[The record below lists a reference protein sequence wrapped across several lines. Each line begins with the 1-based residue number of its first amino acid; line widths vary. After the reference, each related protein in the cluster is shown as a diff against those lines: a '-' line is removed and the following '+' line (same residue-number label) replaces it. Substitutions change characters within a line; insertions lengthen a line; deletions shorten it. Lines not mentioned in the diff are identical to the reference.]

1 MSQNK
6 QDNLRCP
13 RRRRS
18 GLVLLSAAL
27 PLAGL
32 MIGAHAISAP
42 NRAAKGTK
50 KAAAASPHGDAYSR
64 EIAPLV
70 DKYCISCHTAKSPA
84 GEVSLAGYKDV
95 ASVLKGRKVW
105 ERVSQNVSAGHMPPA
120 GMPQM
125 TMAERDRMV
134 GWIDATIT
142 QADCNLQ
149 DPGRVTLRR
158 LNRAEYNN
166 TVRDLLGV
174 SIRPADE
181 FPSDD
186 VGYGFDNIGDVLSI
200 SPLLM
205 EKYMTAAE
213 RVARAAIVTPE
224 GRNKPVRFE
233 GGRLD
238 GGADYP
244 ETRSREL
251 GPRPAR
257 SPSSTRFRRMASI

>member
-1 MSQNK
+1 MSKNQ
-6 QDNLRCP
+6 QDKPLSP
-13 RRRRS
+13 RRSRR
-18 GLVLLSAAL
+18 GLFLLSAAAL

-50 KAAAASPHGDAYSR
+50 KAAAAASAHGDAYSR

-84 GEVSLAGYKDV
+84 GEVSLAGYKDI

-134 GWIDATIT
+134 GWIHATIS

-158 LNRAEYNN
+158 LNRAE
-166 TVRDLLGV
+166 
-174 SIRPADE
+174 
-181 FPSDD
+181 
-186 VGYGFDNIGDVLSI
+186 
-200 SPLLM
+200 
-205 EKYMTAAE
+205 
-213 RVARAAIVTPE
+213 
-224 GRNKPVRFE
+224 
-233 GGRLD
+233 
-238 GGADYP
+238 
-244 ETRSREL
+244 
-251 GPRPAR
+251 
-257 SPSSTRFRRMASI
+257 STLR